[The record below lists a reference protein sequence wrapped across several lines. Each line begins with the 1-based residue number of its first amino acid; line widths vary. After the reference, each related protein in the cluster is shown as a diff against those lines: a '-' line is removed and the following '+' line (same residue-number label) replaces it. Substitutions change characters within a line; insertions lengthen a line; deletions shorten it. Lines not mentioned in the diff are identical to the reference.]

1 MKKIILSSVLVLSG
15 FITYAQTDLK
25 TPEASQSASI
35 MQRIG
40 LTDISIS
47 YHSPLAKGRTIWGD
61 VVPYNEVWRAGANE
75 NTTISFSTDVKVEG
89 KELAAGIYGLH
100 MIPTQSEWT
109 IIFSKN
115 NYSWGSFFY
124 SEKDDALRIKV
135 KPNTAAMQEWMSYT
149 FNDPKAQSVLAV
161 LRWEKLEVPFKI
173 EIDVPE
179 TVYQSMRKE
188 LSNINGF
195 FWQGFNQAAA
205 YCIQNNIHIDEAT
218 VWLDKSIGIQKNFAN
233 LNTKSK
239 LLEKQGKTA
248 EASALK
254 KDALSLANEAQLNA
268 YGYELLLNKKTTEAI
283 EIFRLNVKKYSN
295 SWNTYDSL
303 GEALEKSGDKKGAIE
318 NYKLALSKAP
328 GNQKK
333 RLDDTLKKLGAR
345 N

>member
-124 SEKDDALRIKV
+124 SEIDDALRIKV
-135 KPNTAAMQEWMSYT
+135 KPNTAAMQEWMSQ
-149 FNDPKAQSVLAV
+149 FPD
-161 LRWEKLEVPFKI
+161 F
-173 EIDVPE
+173 
-179 TVYQSMRKE
+179 RKE
-188 LSNINGF
+188 MHLWFI
-195 FWQGFNQAAA
+195 
-205 YCIQNNIHIDEAT
+205 
-218 VWLDKSIGIQKNFAN
+218 
-233 LNTKSK
+233 
-239 LLEKQGKTA
+239 
-248 EASALK
+248 
-254 KDALSLANEAQLNA
+254 
-268 YGYELLLNKKTTEAI
+268 
-283 EIFRLNVKKYSN
+283 
-295 SWNTYDSL
+295 
-303 GEALEKSGDKKGAIE
+303 
-318 NYKLALSKAP
+318 
-328 GNQKK
+328 
-333 RLDDTLKKLGAR
+333 
-345 N
+345 